1 MAEHEP
7 VYELGAATEVDYGE
21 HAHTYHAFLRAT
33 RYGVAVVVI
42 VLILMAIFL
51 T

>member
-7 VYELGAATEVDYGE
+7 AYELGGASEVDYGE

-33 RYGVAVVVI
+33 KYGVAAI
-42 VLILMAIFL
+42 AIILILMAIFL
-51 T
+51 L